1 MADCIFCE
9 IIAGR
14 IPAEIVHETPS
25 AVALLDAFPAAR
37 GHVLVVPR
45 THAPTLLDLDDRAI
59 GEFFSVVKTVQRRVV
74 KALRPMGMNV
84 GWNHG
89 KPAGQHVLH
98 LHVHLMPRYE
108 EGGRGIQQVGTGGD
122 RADLPAVAAAIRAVP
137 A

>member
-14 IPAEIVHETPS
+14 IPAEIVHEAPS

-98 LHVHLMPRYE
+98 LHVHLMPRFE